1 MNCPHDRTTAFGAAS
16 ESVASGVPAWRKPA
30 GRVGI
35 VGDAIYRLNRTT
47 PAA

>member
-1 MNCPHDRTTAFGAAS
+1 MNCPLDRTTAFGDAS

-35 VGDAIYRLNRTT
+35 VGDAKYRLT
-47 PAA
+47 PAAPAA